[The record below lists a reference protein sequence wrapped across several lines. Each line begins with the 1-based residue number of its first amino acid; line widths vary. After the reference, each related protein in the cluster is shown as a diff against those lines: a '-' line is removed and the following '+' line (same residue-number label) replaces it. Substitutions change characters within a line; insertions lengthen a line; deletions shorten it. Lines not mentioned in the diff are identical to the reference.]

1 MNISYTWLQRY
12 LDIDLPAEKVS
23 EILTSI
29 GLETDGTHS
38 VESIRG
44 GLRGLV
50 VGKVLTCEAHPDS
63 DHLHL
68 TTVDVGGEAPLNIVC
83 GAPNVAAGQSVIVA
97 TVGTTLYDGDK
108 EFVIKRSKIRGA
120 ESLGMICAEDEIGV
134 GTSHAGIIVLPE
146 GRYAPGT
153 PAAEVFD
160 VFTDDIIEV
169 ELTPNRIDAAS
180 HYGVARDLAAWLTAN
195 GHTPRLRKPSV
206 EQFRIDSAEGGI
218 PVEVIATDGA
228 PRYSGITLRGVTVK
242 ESPEWLRNLLTAIGQ
257 RPINNIVDITNFIL
271 HGLGQPMHCFDLAHV
286 KGDKIVVRRADEG
299 QKFVTLD
306 GIERTLSAA
315 DLMICNAEEPMCIAG
330 VFGGLDSGVTDATTD
345 VFLESAY
352 FNPTSIRKSARRHGL
367 STDASFRFERGIDP
381 NGTVYALKLAALLV
395 KELAGGTICGPL
407 IDCYPQPIEP
417 FHVELSL
424 DYLRR
429 LIGKN
434 LPSDTVKTILHGLE
448 IEIAAETDDV
458 LQLRVPT
465 YRVDVQR
472 PCDVVEDVLR
482 IYGYNNVEFG
492 EQVKSSLSIKGFV
505 DEKKA
510 VQTMISEQL
519 TGLGFNEILNNSLTA
534 AAYYAEL
541 DTYPAK
547 ACVELLNPL
556 STDLNVVRQT
566 LLFGGL
572 ESIAHNINRRSPNL
586 RFYEFGNCYSYN
598 ADAATPQG
606 KELAPYSEHSML
618 GIWLTGRKAE
628 GSWAQPNADLT
639 IYDLK
644 AVVEN
649 ILRRLGISSR
659 AIAIEQFKSDIYS
672 AALRYSHRSGQQLAT
687 LGIVSRKLLKMTDV
701 EQDVFYAELDW
712 NALIR
717 LEMKNKVE
725 FAELPK
731 SMPVKR
737 DLSLLLDKAV
747 AFADVER
754 TVQQAER
761 KLLRSVQL
769 FDVYEGKNLDAGK
782 KSYAISLTLQDD
794 ERTLKDKEIEKAMSR
809 IIAALQKELGAQLR

>member
-1 MNISYTWLQRY
+1 MNISYTWLRRY

-108 EFVIKRSKIRGA
+108 EIVIKRSKIRGA

-206 EQFRIDSAEGGI
+206 EQLRIDSAEGGI

-417 FHVELSL
+417 FAVELSL

-429 LIGKN
+429 LIGKDI
-434 LPSDTVKTILHGLE
+434 PTDTVKTILHGLE

-769 FDVYEGKNLDAGK
+769 FDVYEGRNLDAGK

>member
-1 MNISYTWLQRY
+1 MNISYTWLRRY

-68 TTVDVGGEAPLNIVC
+68 TTVDVGADTPLNIVC

-108 EFVIKRSKIRGA
+108 EIVIKRSKIRGA

-146 GRYAPGT
+146 GRYTPGT

-367 STDASFRFERGIDP
+367 NTDASFRFERGIDP

-417 FHVELSL
+417 FAVELSL

-429 LIGKN
+429 LIGKD

-687 LGIVSRKLLKMTDV
+687 IGIVSRKLLKMTDV
-701 EQDVFYAELDW
+701 EQDVFYAELDL

-769 FDVYEGKNLDAGK
+769 FDVYEGKDLDAGK

>member
-218 PVEVIATDGA
+218 PVEVIAADGA

-367 STDASFRFERGIDP
+367 NTDASFRFERGIDP

-417 FHVELSL
+417 FAVELSL

-429 LIGKN
+429 LIGKDI
-434 LPSDTVKTILHGLE
+434 PTDTVKTILHGLE

>member
-68 TTVDVGGEAPLNIVC
+68 TTVDVGGDTPLNIVC

-108 EFVIKRSKIRGA
+108 EIVIKRSKIRGA

-218 PVEVIATDGA
+218 PVEVIAADGA

-417 FHVELSL
+417 FAVELSL

-429 LIGKN
+429 LIGKDI
-434 LPSDTVKTILHGLE
+434 PTDTVKTILHGLE

-566 LLFGGL
+566 LIFGGL

-769 FDVYEGKNLDAGK
+769 FDVYEGRNLEAGK

>member
-1 MNISYTWLQRY
+1 MNISYTWLRRY

-68 TTVDVGGEAPLNIVC
+68 NTVDVGADTPLNIVC

-306 GIERTLSAA
+306 GIERTLSDA

-417 FHVELSL
+417 FAVELSL

-429 LIGKN
+429 LIGKDI
-434 LPSDTVKTILHGLE
+434 PTDTVKTILHGLE

-687 LGIVSRKLLKMTDV
+687 IGIVSRKLLKMTDV

>member
-68 TTVDVGGEAPLNIVC
+68 TTVDVGGETPLNIVC

-417 FHVELSL
+417 FAVELSL

-429 LIGKN
+429 LIGKD

-769 FDVYEGKNLDAGK
+769 FDVYEGKNLDADK